1 MKSQQFVH
9 LHVHSNYSFP
19 PHGLSSIKQ
28 LVDKA
33 IACHM
38 PGMALTDNGNM
49 FGSKEF
55 FDYCNEVNQGK
66 ADNEK
71 FKPIFGCEVYCAH
84 RGLHYKENFA
94 LDGRGWHLVLLAK
107 NEMGYHNLMRIVNE
121 AWNDGY
127 YVRPRTDHNSIEK
140 YHEGL
145 IATSACLAG
154 EIPSYISKGQ
164 LEEAEKSVEW
174 FKTVFGDDFYI
185 ELMRHEVKD
194 STQRANRDIFETQK
208 AIEPALLD
216 LARKH
221 NVKFICSNDSL
232 FADKED
238 AETHDDMICVVTQ
251 KEKNDPSRI
260 LYSKQ
265 EWLKTPE
272 EMAEVFSDIP
282 EALANTIEVFNKVEI
297 YHLDQFQEIP
307 SDLKHVIPNRY

>member
-1 MKSQQFVH
+1 MKNQQFVH
-9 LHVHSNYSFP
+9 LHVHSNYSYP
-19 PHGLSSIKQ
+19 PNGLSSIKQ

-71 FKPIFGCEVYCAH
+71 FKPIFGCEVYCAR
-84 RGLHYKENFA
+84 RGLHSKENVV

-107 NEMGYHNLMRIVNE
+107 NEKGYHNLMRIVNE

-145 IATSACLAG
+145 IATSACFAG

-164 LEEAEKSVEW
+164 SEEAKKAIEW
-174 FKTVFGDDFYI
+174 FKRVFGDDFYI